1 MLLLDEPLGAI
12 DEQLRRAM
20 QIELRQL
27 NRRLGITFVYVTHD
41 QGEALGMSD
50 RIAVMERGRIVQL
63 GTPADI
69 YERPRTE
76 FVAGFIGE
84 SNLFDDPAGGRLAV
98 RPERMRLLRREE
110 PVPPALSAVPGTIF
124 ELLYQGEMLRIVVA
138 LDAGSRATVAIRND
152 GSTSGA
158 AAWTPGTAVQVV
170 WSADDAR
177 SLAPA

>member
-1 MLLLDEPLGAI
+1 
-12 DEQLRRAM
+12 
-20 QIELRQL
+20 
-27 NRRLGITFVYVTHD
+27 
-41 QGEALGMSD
+41 
-50 RIAVMERGRIVQL
+50 
-63 GTPADI
+63 
-69 YERPRTE
+69 
-76 FVAGFIGE
+76 
-84 SNLFDDPAGGRLAV
+84 V